1 VFTAARGLPCGTLV
15 TVSGPA
21 GSITVPVEDF
31 GPESWTGRD
40 LDLSPAAFE
49 AVAGNL
55 WTGVVP
61 VAWRPAA

>member
-31 GPESWTGRD
+31 GPESWTGRV